1 MGTYKKSL
9 LLLTNVSED
18 IITKSKATELF
29 SHYKTYTVRQ
39 NKRNSR
45 KPLSAGTSKQRTLD
59 VRPKLS
65 VVWRFHCR
73 IINNLE

>member
-18 IITKSKATELF
+18 VITKSKATELF
-29 SHYKTYTVRQ
+29 SHNKTYIVHQ

-45 KPLSAGTSKQRTLD
+45 KPLSADTSKQRTLD
-59 VRPKLS
+59 VGPKLS
-65 VVWRFHCR
+65 VVWRFHYR
-73 IINNLE
+73 IINNFE